1 MLKLLPLL
9 LLPAFAWAQSSTVYK
24 QVDKDGKVTYTEKT
38 PAKDAKKEEGKDGKD
53 SKDGKAAPGTV
64 KKLEM
69 DSQRNVIKSL
79 SSTTEREGGGA
90 AKAVEKRLSR
100 QEQLRNDLEEAR
112 RVVDE
117 AKEALESGKDPQ
129 DEEWQ
134 TIIGAGGKPARIPT
148 EAYHQRI
155 KDLEKAVKDAEAG
168 LAKAETAYRRGVGN

>member
-1 MLKLLPLL
+1 MRMLKLLPLL

-38 PAKDAKKEEGKDGKD
+38 PAKDAKKDESKDT
-53 SKDGKAAPGTV
+53 KDGKAAPGTV

-69 DSQRNVIKSL
+69 DNERNVIKSL

-100 QEQLRNDLEEAR
+100 QEQLRNNLEEAR

-134 TIIGAGGKPARIPT
+134 TIVGAGGKPARIPT

>member
-1 MLKLLPLL
+1 MRMLKLLPLL
-9 LLPAFAWAQSSTVYK
+9 LLPTFAWAQSSTVYK

-38 PAKDAKKEEGKDGKD
+38 PPKDAKKDEGKDA
-53 SKDGKAAPGTV
+53 KAAPGTV

-69 DSQRNVIKSL
+69 DSERNVIKSL
-79 SSTTEREGGGA
+79 STTTERGGGGA
-90 AKAVEKRLSR
+90 AKAVEQRLSR

-112 RVVDE
+112 RGVDE

-155 KDLEKAVKDAEAG
+155 KDLEKAVKDAEAT